1 MTSSKKDFYL
11 NISRM
16 IKSQDVRGIKS
27 VNYLNSANFLEAF
40 RPVFISG
47 LLNLMRRASKNN
59 SKLELY
65 DLLEWIILQL
75 LKIRGFI
82 IEGELE

>member
-11 NISRM
+11 HISLT
-16 IKSQDVRGIKS
+16 IKSQDVRSITS
-27 VNYLNSANFLEAF
+27 VNCLNNVNSLEAF

-82 IEGELE
+82 IEGELD